1 MFRNS
6 EVLAVYAFSVFGI
19 ENVLL
24 LFIQRNNGTFINI
37 REVIGKHVQSI
48 FLLNALLAVFKI

>member
-6 EVLAVYAFSVFGI
+6 KVLAVYAFSVFGI

-37 REVIGKHVQSI
+37 REVIDKHVQSI